1 MATDEAAEGGVKRS
15 GFEAV
20 KEASRWLRGTLAEEL
35 ANGREQQPDQDRDD
49 DEQLD
54 QGERGTGPARG
65 GHETLRNGT
74 RRRGGPGFRVGE

>member
-35 ANGREQQPDQDRDD
+35 ANGREQQPDQ
-49 DEQLD
+49 
-54 QGERGTGPARG
+54 GERGTGPARG